1 MPTWSRIMK
10 EQFIPKTATG
20 RRPGIKM
27 RPEYITIH
35 STGNPRSTAQNEADN
50 VCNNHPKLKVSF
62 HAVVDDT
69 QAIQVLPFNE
79 VAWHAGDGTGKG
91 NMASIGIEIC
101 ESGNRQKALENAI
114 RLVKDLM
121 DGHKIPLKNVV
132 QHNHWSGKDC
142 PRILRNK
149 AYVQGR
155 YGWKWFYSKLEDENV
170 EIKKLPVKIN
180 GKMVE
185 VDAVNIKG
193 NNYIKLRDLAD
204 ADKNDAFEVGWD
216 AASKTVIIESK

>member
-1 MPTWSRIMK
+1 MK

-62 HAVVDDT
+62 HAVVDDKE
-69 QAIQVLPFNE
+69 AIQVLPFNE
-79 VAWHAGDGTGKG
+79 VGWHAGDGAGKG

-121 DGHKIPLKNVV
+121 DGYKIPLKNVV

-155 YGWKWFYSKLEDENV
+155 CDWKWFYSRLEDENV

-180 GKMVE
+180 GEMVE

-204 ADKNDAFEVGWD
+204 ADKNDAFEVAWD
-216 AASKTVIIESK
+216 DTSKTVIIESR